1 MAYPALQTKF
11 GAVYEELWK
20 DFGGDV
26 KDIIHSF
33 FSWMHSTGRTP
44 EDPEDDIGVIF
55 TKNASLSSSA
65 SSSHPS
71 SSGSTK
77 DKEETFSS
85 QHQRRLLEF
94 RILDKVISDLNHGV
108 TLDEVLDFVW
118 ENFSTLIPYDR
129 MGFTLL
135 GADNVLRA
143 RYARSKSTSVKIAL
157 GYKLPI
163 EQTSLMKIA
172 ESGRPR
178 IINDLEEYL
187 EEHPHSSATKD
198 VLEEGGRSSLT
209 CPLLGVGKP
218 VGFLF
223 FTSFSKRTYR
233 DEHCDAFVR
242 LAGTL
247 SVAVEKSHIYQELL
261 KEQQTVSDLLN
272 SLFPTSMVPRLLRPE
287 DQTQTFC
294 GMASIILVS
303 FGGWKDILS
312 VIEPEEMSDVLNSI
326 AEVDEAIQQEFSI
339 DRVYSQPTSTM
350 FVHGLGKEL
359 PRSGHHALEAALA
372 YMERFQVEMYSAQFP
387 VVARVAVA
395 TGVVCGSVV
404 GRKQLSFSVW
414 GTPCSLVTEMMSA
427 CPPQSIVICHS
438 TRDQCGPEMEE
449 HIQFIETKDD
459 GVMGGENYFEVKRV
473 IKDLTHGRSAVP
485 GIQKPMDRRR
495 AAGLLRLKHLGQRRE
510 SLVSAFR
517 KKVSD
522 SSEGD
527 VSRD

>member
-1 MAYPALQTKF
+1 
-11 GAVYEELWK
+11 
-20 DFGGDV
+20 
-26 KDIIHSF
+26 
-33 FSWMHSTGRTP
+33 
-44 EDPEDDIGVIF
+44 
-55 TKNASLSSSA
+55 
-65 SSSHPS
+65 
-71 SSGSTK
+71 
-77 DKEETFSS
+77 
-85 QHQRRLLEF
+85 
-94 RILDKVISDLNHGV
+94 
-108 TLDEVLDFVW
+108 
-118 ENFSTLIPYDR
+118 
-129 MGFTLL
+129 
-135 GADNVLRA
+135 
-143 RYARSKSTSVKIAL
+143 
-157 GYKLPI
+157 
-163 EQTSLMKIA
+163 
-172 ESGRPR
+172 
-178 IINDLEEYL
+178 
-187 EEHPHSSATKD
+187 
-198 VLEEGGRSSLT
+198 
-209 CPLLGVGKP
+209 
-218 VGFLF
+218 
-223 FTSFSKRTYR
+223 
-233 DEHCDAFVR
+233 
-242 LAGTL
+242 
-247 SVAVEKSHIYQELL
+247 
-261 KEQQTVSDLLN
+261 
-272 SLFPTSMVPRLLRPE
+272 MVPRLLRPE

>member
-172 ESGRPR
+172 ESGRC
-178 IINDLEEYL
+178 IHVHI
-187 EEHPHSSATKD
+187 SSFFVFGA
-198 VLEEGGRSSLT
+198 
-209 CPLLGVGKP
+209 PLVNKN
-218 VGFLF
+218 
-223 FTSFSKRTYR
+223 
-233 DEHCDAFVR
+233 
-242 LAGTL
+242 GT
-247 SVAVEKSHIYQELL
+247 
-261 KEQQTVSDLLN
+261 
-272 SLFPTSMVPRLLRPE
+272 
-287 DQTQTFC
+287 
-294 GMASIILVS
+294 
-303 FGGWKDILS
+303 
-312 VIEPEEMSDVLNSI
+312 
-326 AEVDEAIQQEFSI
+326 
-339 DRVYSQPTSTM
+339 
-350 FVHGLGKEL
+350 
-359 PRSGHHALEAALA
+359 
-372 YMERFQVEMYSAQFP
+372 
-387 VVARVAVA
+387 
-395 TGVVCGSVV
+395 
-404 GRKQLSFSVW
+404 
-414 GTPCSLVTEMMSA
+414 
-427 CPPQSIVICHS
+427 
-438 TRDQCGPEMEE
+438 
-449 HIQFIETKDD
+449 
-459 GVMGGENYFEVKRV
+459 
-473 IKDLTHGRSAVP
+473 
-485 GIQKPMDRRR
+485 DRR
-495 AAGLLRLKHLGQRRE
+495 
-510 SLVSAFR
+510 
-517 KKVSD
+517 
-522 SSEGD
+522 
-527 VSRD
+527 